1 MSWFAFTKRSN
12 INEMVA
18 QAKATNSMLVDVRT
32 VEEYEQ
38 GHIPGS
44 VNVPLDSLEDISGR
58 AGQDSPLYV
67 YCHSGARSARATAQ
81 LRRMGYINVNDMGG
95 IMNWNG
101 AIARGGNVQ

>member
-1 MSWFAFTKRSN
+1 MSWFAFTKRCN

-58 AGQDSPLYV
+58 ARQDSPLYV

-95 IMNWNG
+95 IMSWNG